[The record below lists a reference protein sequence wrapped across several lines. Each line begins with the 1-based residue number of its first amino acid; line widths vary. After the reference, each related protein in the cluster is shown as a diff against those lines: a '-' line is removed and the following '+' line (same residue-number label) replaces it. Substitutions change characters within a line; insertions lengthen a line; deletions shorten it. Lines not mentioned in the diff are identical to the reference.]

1 MATIGTEPELF
12 AAIAIPPI
20 VRMGTAAAPPMM
32 AIARVRG
39 LIPFAPAAREA
50 AHAGI
55 RIFPLFLA
63 YAPCVKA
70 RFFADH
76 RRQAGSMLSKL
87 KSI

>member
-1 MATIGTEPELF
+1 MATIGTEAELL
-12 AAIAIPPI
+12 AAIAIPPT
-20 VRMGTAAAPPMM
+20 VRIGTAAAPPTM

-39 LIPFAPAAREA
+39 LIPFALAAQEA
-50 AHAGI
+50 AHAGM

-70 RFFADH
+70 RFLAGH